1 MQFNN
6 IFIKEKYFIIII
18 YFYRYKEISHRTSF
32 NNIACLGEDNTKS
45 TIRQFF
51 SSVAC
56 IACGEQTNK
65 EVCPECLSQPSR
77 TILVLLQKI
86 RQLERNQQQIAAVR
100 TMK

>member
-1 MQFNN
+1 M
-6 IFIKEKYFIIII
+6 KHFIIL
-18 YFYRYKEISHRTSF
+18 YFYRYKEISHRTNF
-32 NNIACLGEDNTKS
+32 NNIARCLGEENSKS

-51 SSVAC
+51 SSTTC

-65 EVCPECLSQPSR
+65 EVCPECLLQSSR

-100 TMK
+100 TTKKKIL